1 MHNILS
7 INQGDLCD
15 LYRQGRSSYNARK
28 SLNVKSSCCTTLLN
42 SLNISLSTDQLDC
55 SIWSRGDAPDL
66 GRIDNNGEFIQ
77 QK

>member
-15 LYRQGRSSYNARK
+15 LYRQGESSYIARK
-28 SLNVKSSCCTTLLN
+28 SLNVKSSCCTTLIN
-42 SLNISLSTDQLDC
+42 GLNISLSTDQSDC
-55 SIWSRGDAPDL
+55 SIWSLGDAPDL
-66 GRIDNNGEFIQ
+66 GRIDNNGEFIH